1 MTQAPQA
8 RNVTPMSQAQPPTC
22 PPPAAAPVRRVR
34 GKRLAFLALAMFLS
48 GAAGAQVHAAPK
60 PSQLVVVGEGAEP
73 ERLAE
78 AVRGAQLAVRA
89 VDPTAW
95 PGGLAVVGVAVPADG
110 AGRRK
115 ALDSV
120 KKSDPVGVVAL
131 PEPDG
136 MKDWWKASAGWKA
149 PVVSITGLPPDG
161 LSQPGAWFHLGPT
174 PEQEGIHAADLV
186 VAPLAARRVA
196 VVQEPTA
203 RGSRLAAAFLRNL
216 SPWVRSAGVQVWPAD
231 AGAADVA
238 DLKAREAAWVY
249 AAVSGRYARSLVE
262 ALAAGDW
269 HPRLVF
275 ADGLH
280 GAPVLASHAASLE
293 GSVLLDGPDA
303 ELSGRLGEQA
313 VEALDRE
320 GAPVTA
326 TALRAYEAARRLLE
340 ARRIAD
346 SDKLKKVL
354 EALAPEDEVVTT
366 FGPLAFAPHGAI
378 GRWPITMWTVE
389 GGLVRAAR
397 PDRVPTEGC
406 GPPLGFGRP
415 PRPAVG
421 ERGRVGVLTYGE
433 GDKRTIEQDL
443 ALLGLSTGGVEP
455 EIDAFLL
462 EEILARAARIAH
474 QLFRREADG
483 TPIPG
488 WSWGMAIT
496 IGDPGEEIPTSK
508 IWLARVAGDHP
519 DAGGQAFGTWVA
531 VYSTFL
537 RRTMYQKFALVPPVS
552 AADRPLLDGSARWGD
567 DLTANRRADEIRC
580 LVDGFASAVGL
591 TLAHEYGHC
600 CGCDHDTEHPT
611 SIMNV
616 LAGAG
621 AGWEDAVWIPRHQQR
636 LTQTLGIETSTA
648 DEDDKR

>member
-1 MTQAPQA
+1 
-8 RNVTPMSQAQPPTC
+8 MSQALPLTRPL
-22 PPPAAAPVRRVR
+22 PGASPAWRWRGAPCALVVLAA
-34 GKRLAFLALAMFLS
+34 LLS
-48 GAAGAQVHAAPK
+48 GARPHARAAPK
-60 PSQLVVVGEGAEP
+60 PSHLVVVGEAAEP

-78 AVRGAQLAVRA
+78 AVRGAELAARGA
-89 VDPTAW
+89 DPAAW
-95 PGGLAVVGVAVPADG
+95 PGGLVVVSVAVPAEG
-110 AGRRK
+110 SGRRK

-136 MKDWWKASAGWKA
+136 MKDWWKASSGWKA
-149 PVVSITGLPPDG
+149 PVVSIGGLPPDG

-196 VVQEPTA
+196 IVQEPTA
-203 RGSRLAAAFLRNL
+203 RGARLAAAFLRNL
-216 SPWVRSAGVQVWPAD
+216 SPWVKSAGMQVWPAN

-238 DLKAREAAWVY
+238 DLKAREATWVY
-249 AAVSGRYARSLVE
+249 AAVSGRYARSLIE

-269 HPRLVF
+269 HPRLLF

-280 GAPVLASHAASLE
+280 GDPALTRHADTLE

-303 ELSGRLGEQA
+303 ELAGRLGERA
-313 VEALDRE
+313 VEALDRD
-320 GAPVTA
+320 GASVTA

-340 ARRIAD
+340 ARRVAD

-354 EALAPEDEVVTT
+354 EALAPEEEVVTT
-366 FGPLAFAPHGAI
+366 FGPSAFAPHGAI
-378 GRWPITMWTVE
+378 ARWPLTMWNVE

-443 ALLGLSTGGVEP
+443 GLLGLSTGGAEP
-455 EIDAFLL
+455 EIDAFIL

-636 LTQTLGIETSTA
+636 LTQTLGIETSAA

>member
-1 MTQAPQA
+1 MSEAP
-8 RNVTPMSQAQPPTC
+8 C
-22 PPPAAAPVRRVR
+22 PAADRRVTAPR
-34 GKRLAFLALAMFLS
+34 GTRPAWPQVLLLLAAALLGGRPCA
-48 GAAGAQVHAAPK
+48 HAAPK
-60 PSQLVVVGEGAEP
+60 PERLVVLGEATEADRLAQAARGAE
-73 ERLAE
+73 LA
-78 AVRGAQLAVRA
+78 AGA
-89 VDPTAW
+89 VDPARW
-95 PGGLAVVGVAVPADG
+95 PGGVEVVAIAVPAEG
-110 AGRRK
+110 SARRR
-115 ALDSV
+115 AFEAV
-120 KKSDPVGVVAL
+120 KKADPVGVVAL
-131 PEPDG
+131 PDADG
-136 MKDWWKASAGWKA
+136 MKDWWKASGGWKV
-149 PVVSITGLPPDG
+149 PVVSIAGLPPDG

-196 VVQEPTA
+196 IVQEPTV
-203 RGSRLAAAFLRNL
+203 RGARLAAAFLRSL
-216 SPWVRSAGVQVWPAD
+216 SPWVKSAGVQVWPAS
-231 AGAADVA
+231 ATAADVA
-238 DLKAREAAWVY
+238 DLEAREAGWVY
-249 AAVSGRYARSLVE
+249 AAVSGRYARSLLE
-262 ALAAGDW
+262 ALAAAAW
-269 HPRLVF
+269 HPRLLF

-280 GAPVLASHAASLE
+280 GDPLLGEHVAALE
-293 GSVLLDGPDA
+293 GAVLLDGPDA
-303 ELSGRLGEQA
+303 ELAGRLGEEA
-313 VEALDRE
+313 VGALDRQ
-320 GAPVTA
+320 GVPVTA
-326 TALRAYEAARRLLE
+326 TTLRAYEGARRLLE
-340 ARRIAD
+340 ARRVAE
-346 SDKLKKVL
+346 SSKLKKVL

-366 FGPLAFAPHGAI
+366 FGPLAFAPHGAVD
-378 GRWPITMWTVE
+378 RWPLTMWTVE
-389 GGLVRAAR
+389 GGIVRAAR

-415 PRPAVG
+415 PRPPVG

-433 GDKRTIEQDL
+433 GETRTIEQDL
-443 ALLGLSTGGVEP
+443 ALLGLSTGGAEP
-455 EIDAFLL
+455 EIDAFIL

-496 IGDPGEEIPTSK
+496 VGDPGEEVPTNK

-537 RRTMYQKFALVPPVS
+537 RRTMYQKFALVPPLS
-552 AADRPLLDGSARWGD
+552 EADRPLLDGSTRWGD

-616 LAGAG
+616 VAGAG

-636 LTQTLGIETSTA
+636 LTQTLGIETTA
-648 DEDDKR
+648 TPAEDAR